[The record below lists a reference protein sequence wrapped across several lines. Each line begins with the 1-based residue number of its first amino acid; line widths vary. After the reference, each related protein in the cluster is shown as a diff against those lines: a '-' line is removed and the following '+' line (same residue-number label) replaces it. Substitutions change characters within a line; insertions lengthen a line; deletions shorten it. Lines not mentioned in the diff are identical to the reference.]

1 MLFATCFAI
10 SNFKESKLLNYM
22 KILKVILKVL
32 AVIIALVLLAGMI
45 IIPSLR
51 KSGLPDLNGEKNLE
65 GLTADVNVI
74 RDERGVPH
82 IYASNEHDLYYMT
95 GYITA
100 QERLWQMDMV
110 RHATQG
116 RLSELFKRDMF
127 ETDYFLRA
135 LGMPAKS
142 QMVLEKEDPAIL
154 AVLQAYADGVNAWIA
169 QCGNKLPPEFRILGY
184 KPEPWTMSE
193 ITNIIGFI
201 GWDLASSNLSNEIYN
216 YKLGRKLGP
225 EKASEL
231 IADWKMVDE
240 VVFPEFKLDEKLVDS
255 AMAAIGAMEEL
266 EKLGIVTLSGSNN
279 WAVTGSR
286 SETGKPILSNDM
298 HLGFNVPG
306 FWMQVHQVIPGKLNV
321 TGVLFPGEPF
331 IIAGHNDRIA
341 WGMTNLSVDD
351 IDLFVETV
359 DSTGDNYMYNGE
371 WLPFRKEEHLLK
383 MGADSSQTRV
393 IKYSHHGPVISGM
406 QGIDDAV
413 LTMRWTGYDYSDEIK
428 AVYLL
433 NRAGNWDEFRAA
445 LSNFKSISQNF
456 AYADVD
462 GNIGLNTGG
471 GIPVRKGTGL
481 LPRRGDTD
489 EYEWKGYV
497 PFELLPSSFNP
508 ENGFISSANQRTV
521 TEEYP
526 FYISGEFSMPYRIMR
541 IREMAAQKQILGIED
556 FKRMITDNHSAYA
569 AMLTPMILRGAEAIS
584 DPDETEKSVI
594 EELKGWD
601 YTMDASLVAPS
612 LFEFI
617 RMELARHIML
627 DELDELYGASL
638 GRQHDFY
645 IYSLA
650 NGGPD
655 GWVDNTDTPEKETTD
670 IVIAQS
676 IRSAVDTLTA
686 RYGEYGDNWQWGR
699 IHTFTLE
706 HPMGG
711 VKILDR
717 MLRLNSKTYGVGGSY
732 HTVEPYA
739 YRDNFRA
746 HHGASERH
754 IFNTADWDKSLT
766 VIPTGTSGI
775 PGSPFYLSQTETYV
789 NNGFYTEPFSDEAVA
804 AAKKF
809 EITFKPGVGK

>member
-1 MLFATCFAI
+1 
-10 SNFKESKLLNYM
+10 M
-22 KILKVILKVL
+22 KILKITLVTIAVLL
-32 AVIIALVLLAGMI
+32 AVVLLAGVI
-45 IIPSLR
+45 AVPALR
-51 KSGLPDLNGEKNLE
+51 KSGLPELNGEKSLSA
-65 GLTADVNVI
+65 LTAEVKVI

-82 IYASNEHDLYYMT
+82 IYASNEHDLYFMT

-127 ETDYFLRA
+127 ETDIFLRA
-135 LGMPAKS
+135 LGMQEKS
-142 QMVLEKEDPAIL
+142 RMVLEKEDPEIL
-154 AVLQAYADGVNAWIA
+154 ATLQAYADGVNAWITG
-169 QCGNKLPPEFRILGY
+169 CGKKLPPEFRVLGY
-184 KPEPWTMSE
+184 EPEPWTMVD

-201 GWDLASSNLSNEIYN
+201 GWDLASSNLSNEISN
-216 YKLGRKLGP
+216 YKLGMKLGA
-225 EKASEL
+225 EKAAEL
-231 IADWKMVDE
+231 IADWNLVDE
-240 VVFPEFKLDEKLVDS
+240 VVFPDFRLDDKLTDKALKAVSSMEKL
-255 AMAAIGAMEEL
+255 EE
-266 EKLGIVTLSGSNN
+266 LGIVTLSGSNN
-279 WAVTGSR
+279 WAVSGSR

-306 FWMQVHQVIPGKLNV
+306 FWLQVHQVIPGKLNV

-341 WGMTNLSVDD
+341 WGMTNLGVDD

-359 DSTGDNYMYNGE
+359 DSTGNNYLYNGE
-371 WLPFRKEEHLLK
+371 WLPFRDVEHTLK
-383 MGADSSQTRV
+383 MTDDSSQTRV
-393 IKYSHHGPVISGM
+393 LRYTHHGPVISGM
-406 QGIDDAV
+406 QNIDDVV
-413 LTMRWTGYDYSDEIK
+413 LSMCWSGYDYSDEIK

-433 NRAGNWDEFRAA
+433 NRAGNWDEFRTA
-445 LSNFKSISQNF
+445 LSHFKSISQNF

-471 GIPVRKGTGL
+471 GVPVRKGTGL

-508 ENGFISSANQRTV
+508 EEGFISSANQRTV
-521 TEEYP
+521 DSSYP
-526 FYISGEFSMPYRIMR
+526 FFISGEFSMPYRIMR
-541 IREMAAQKQILGIED
+541 IREMAGEKQVLGIED

-569 AMLTPMILRGAEAIS
+569 KMLTPVILKGAEALS
-584 DPDETEKSVI
+584 DPGETERKAI
-594 EELKGWD
+594 EELRVWN
-601 YTMDASLVAPS
+601 YAMDASLVAPT

-617 RMELARHIML
+617 RMEMAYQLL
-627 DELDELYGASL
+627 GDELDELYGAAL

-645 IYSLA
+645 LYSLMKE
-650 NGGPD
+650 GPD
-655 GWVDNTDTPEKETTD
+655 GWVDNVNTPEEESLET
-670 IVIAQS
+670 IIARS
-676 IRSAVDTLTA
+676 ISAALDTLTA
-686 RYGEYGDNWQWGR
+686 RYGEYGEQWQWGR
-699 IHTFTLE
+699 IHTITLE

-717 MLRLNSKTYGVGGSY
+717 VLKLNSDTYGVGGSY

-739 YRDNFRA
+739 FRDNFRA

-754 IFNTADWDKSLT
+754 IFNTADWDESLT

-775 PGSPFYLSQTETYV
+775 PGSPFYLSQTETYI
-789 NNGFYTEPFSDEAVA
+789 NNGFYSEPFSDAAVE
-804 AAKKF
+804 AAKKYEMIF
-809 EITFKPGVGK
+809 RPGK

>member
-1 MLFATCFAI
+1 
-10 SNFKESKLLNYM
+10 M
-22 KILKVILKVL
+22 KILKVTLTVL
-32 AVIIALVLLAGMI
+32 AVIIAVVLLAGLI
-45 IIPSLR
+45 IVPGLR
-51 KSGLPDLNGEKNLE
+51 KSGLPELNGEKNLS
-65 GLTADVNVI
+65 GLTDDVKVI

-82 IYASNEHDLYYMT
+82 IYASNEHDLYFMT

-135 LGMPAKS
+135 LGMPKKS
-142 QMVLEKEDPAIL
+142 QMVLEREDPAIL
-154 AVLQAYADGVNAWIA
+154 ATLQAYTDGVNSWIEE
-169 QCGNKLPPEFRILGY
+169 CGNKLPPEFRILGY
-184 KPEPWTMSE
+184 KPEPWTMID

-201 GWDLASSNLSNEIYN
+201 GWDLASSNLSNEINN
-216 YKLGRKLGP
+216 YKLTRKLGP

-231 IADWKMVDE
+231 IADWNMVDE
-240 VVFPEFKLDEKLVDS
+240 VVFPDFRLDDKLLDQATD
-255 AMAAIGAMEEL
+255 AIGSMEEL

-279 WAVTGSR
+279 WAVSGSR

-306 FWMQVHQVIPGKLNV
+306 FWMQIHQVIPGKLNV

-359 DSTGDNYMYNGE
+359 DSTGNNYLYNGE
-371 WLPFRKEEHLLK
+371 WLPFRTEEHMLK
-383 MGADSSQTRV
+383 MGPDSSQTRI
-393 IKYSHHGPVISGM
+393 IKYTHHGPVISGM

-413 LTMRWTGYDYSDEIK
+413 LTMCWTGYDYSDEIK
-428 AVYLL
+428 AVYNL
-433 NRAGNWDEFRAA
+433 NRASGWDEFRTA
-445 LSNFKSISQNF
+445 LSQFRSISQNF

-481 LPRRGDTD
+481 LPRKGDTD
-489 EYEWKGYV
+489 EFEWKGYV

-508 ENGFISSANQRTV
+508 ENGFVSSANQRTV
-521 TEEYP
+521 DESYP
-526 FYISGEFSMPYRIMR
+526 FFISGEFSMPYRIMR
-541 IREMAAQKQILGIED
+541 IREMAAGKQILGIED

-569 AMLTPMILRGAEAIS
+569 ALLTPVIISNVSATGADDKKLS
-584 DPDETEKSVI
+584 TVI
-594 EELKGWD
+594 EELKGWNYD
-601 YTMDASLVAPS
+601 MSASLVAPT
-612 LFEFI
+612 LFEFVRI
-617 RMELARHIML
+617 ELARHIML
-627 DELDELYGASL
+627 DELDELYGSTL

-645 IYSLA
+645 IYSMVSS
-650 NGGPD
+650 GPD
-655 GWVDNTDTPEKETTD
+655 EWIDNTDTPEKETMET
-670 IVIAQS
+670 IIAKS
-676 IRSAVDTLTA
+676 IRAAWDTLAA
-686 RYGEYGDNWQWGR
+686 RYGEYGDNWQWGK

-711 VKILDR
+711 VKILNR
-717 MLRLNSKTYGVGGSY
+717 LLGLNSKTYGVDGSY

-739 YRDNFRA
+739 YRDNFRV

-789 NNGFYTEPFSDEAVA
+789 NDGFYSEPFSEAAVE
-804 AAKKF
+804 AAKKHEMIF
-809 EITFKPGVGK
+809 RPAAGR

>member
-1 MLFATCFAI
+1 
-10 SNFKESKLLNYM
+10 M
-22 KILKVILKVL
+22 KILKISLVTL
-32 AVIIALVLLAGMI
+32 AVLLAVVLLAGVI
-45 IIPSLR
+45 IVPALR
-51 KSGLPDLNGEKNLE
+51 KSGLPELNGEKSIA
-65 GLTADVNVI
+65 GLTAEARVI

-82 IYASNEHDLYYMT
+82 IYASNEHDLYFLT
-95 GYITA
+95 GYVTA

-127 ETDYFLRA
+127 NTDYFLRA
-135 LGMPAKS
+135 LGMSDKS
-142 QMVLEKEDPAIL
+142 RVVLEKEDPAIL
-154 AVLQAYADGVNAWIA
+154 ATLQAYTDGVNAWIA
-169 QCGNKLPPEFRILGY
+169 GCGNKLPPEFKVLGY
-184 KPEPWTMSE
+184 KPEQWTMID

-201 GWDLASSNLSNEIYN
+201 GWDLASSNLSDEINN

-231 IADWKMVDE
+231 DANWNLVDE
-240 VVFPEFKLDEKLVDS
+240 VVFPKFKLDNRLIDS
-255 AMAAIGAMEEL
+255 AMEAIGSMKKLEE
-266 EKLGIVTLSGSNN
+266 LGIVTLSGSNN
-279 WAVTGSR
+279 WAVSGSR

-321 TGVLFPGEPF
+321 TGVIFPGEPF
-331 IIAGHNDRIA
+331 IVAGHNDRIA

-359 DSTGDNYMYNGE
+359 DSTGNNYLYNGE
-371 WLPFRKEEHLLK
+371 WLPFRVAEQVLK
-383 MGADSSQTRV
+383 MNDDSSQMRT
-393 IKYSHHGPVISGM
+393 IKYTHHGPVISGM

-413 LTMRWTGYDYSDEIK
+413 LTMCWSGFDYSDEIR

-445 LSNFKSISQNF
+445 LSNFRSISQNF

-481 LPRRGDTD
+481 LPRRGDTG

-497 PFELLPSSFNP
+497 PFELLPSSYNP
-508 ENGFISSANQRTV
+508 EEGFVSSANQRTV
-521 TEEYP
+521 GKDYP
-526 FYISGEFSMPYRIMR
+526 FFISGEFSMPYRILR
-541 IREMAAQKQILGIED
+541 IREMAAEKQVLGIDD

-569 AMLTPMILRGAEAIS
+569 KMLTPVILKGAEALTA
-584 DPDETEKSVI
+584 PGKTESAVI

-601 YTMDASLVAPS
+601 YAMDASLVAPT

-617 RMELARHIML
+617 RMEMARQL
-627 DELDELYGASL
+627 LGDELDELYGAPL

-645 IYSLA
+645 IYTLLKE
-650 NGGPD
+650 GPD
-655 GWVDNTDTPEKETTD
+655 EWVDNVDTPEKETMD
-670 IVIAQS
+670 MIIARS
-676 IRSAVDTLTA
+676 ISAAVDTLTA
-686 RYGEYGDNWQWGR
+686 RYGEFGENWQWGK

-717 MLRLNSKTYGVGGSY
+717 LLQLNSKTYGVGGSY

-739 YRDNFRA
+739 YKDNFRTN
-746 HHGASERH
+746 HGASERH
-754 IFNTADWDKSLT
+754 IFNTADWDRSLT

-775 PGSPFYLSQTETYV
+775 PGSPFYLSQTDTYI
-789 NNGFYTEPFSDEAVA
+789 NNGFYSDPFSDAAVE
-804 AAKKF
+804 AAKKY
-809 EITFKPGVGK
+809 EMIFKPAR

>member
-1 MLFATCFAI
+1 
-10 SNFKESKLLNYM
+10 M
-22 KILKVILKVL
+22 KILKVSLVTIAAIL
-32 AVIIALVLLAGMI
+32 AVVLLAAAI
-45 IIPSLR
+45 IVPTLR
-51 KSGLPDLNGEKNLE
+51 KSGLPELNGEKSIA
-65 GLTADVNVI
+65 GLTAEVKVI

-127 ETDYFLRA
+127 DTDIFLRA
-135 LGMPAKS
+135 LGMSEKS
-142 QMVLEKEDPAIL
+142 RLVLEKEDPAIL
-154 AVLQAYADGVNAWIA
+154 ATLQAYADGVNAWITE
-169 QCGNKLPPEFRILGY
+169 CGNKLPPEFRVLGY
-184 KPEPWTMSE
+184 KPEPWTMMD

-201 GWDLASSNLSNEIYN
+201 GWDLASSNLSNEISN
-216 YKLGRKLGP
+216 YKLGRKLGA
-225 EKASEL
+225 EKAAEL
-231 IADWKMVDE
+231 IADWNMVDE
-240 VVFPEFKLDEKLVDS
+240 VVFPDFRLDEKLTDKALEAVSSMDKL
-255 AMAAIGAMEEL
+255 EE
-266 EKLGIVTLSGSNN
+266 LGIVTLSGSNN
-279 WAVTGSR
+279 WAVSGSR

-321 TGVLFPGEPF
+321 TGVIFPGEPF

-359 DSTGDNYMYNGE
+359 DSTGNNYLYNGE
-371 WLPFRKEEHLLK
+371 WLPFRDVEYTLK
-383 MGADSSQTRV
+383 MTDDSLQTR
-393 IKYSHHGPVISGM
+393 IIRYTHHGPVISGM
-406 QGIDDAV
+406 QKIDDAV
-413 LTMRWTGYDYSDEIK
+413 LSMCWSGYDYSDEIS

-433 NRAGNWDEFRAA
+433 NKAGNWDEFRTA
-445 LSNFKSISQNF
+445 LSHFRAISQNF

-471 GIPVRKGTGL
+471 GVPVRKGTGL

-497 PFELLPSSFNP
+497 PFEMLPSSFNP
-508 ENGFISSANQRTV
+508 EEGFISSANQRTV
-521 TEEYP
+521 DQDYP
-526 FYISGEFSMPYRIMR
+526 FFISGEFSMPYRIMR
-541 IREMAAQKQILGIED
+541 IREMAAEKQVLGIED
-556 FKRMITDNHSAYA
+556 FKKMITDNHSAYA
-569 AMLTPMILRGAEAIS
+569 KMLTPVILKGAEALS
-584 DPDETEKSVI
+584 APGETGKKAI

-601 YTMDASLVAPS
+601 YAMDASLIAPT

-617 RMELARHIML
+617 RMEMARQL
-627 DELDELYGASL
+627 LGDELDELYGAPL

-645 IYSLA
+645 LFSLMKE
-650 NGGPD
+650 GPD
-655 GWVDNTDTPEKETTD
+655 EWVDNVDTPEKENLEA
-670 IVIAQS
+670 IIARS
-676 IRSAVDTLTA
+676 IGTALDTLTA
-686 RYGEYGDNWQWGR
+686 RYGEYGEKWQWGN
-699 IHTFTLE
+699 IHTITLE

-717 MLRLNSKTYGVGGSY
+717 LLQLNSKTYGVGGSY

-739 YRDNFRA
+739 FRDNFRA

-775 PGSPFYLSQTETYV
+775 PGSPFYLSQTETYL
-789 NNGFYTEPFSDEAVA
+789 NNGFYSEPFSDAAVD
-804 AAKKF
+804 AAKKYQ
-809 EITFKPGVGK
+809 IIFKPGK

>member
-1 MLFATCFAI
+1 
-10 SNFKESKLLNYM
+10 M
-22 KILKVILKVL
+22 KILKITLVTIAVLL
-32 AVIIALVLLAGMI
+32 AVVLLAGVI
-45 IIPSLR
+45 AVPALR
-51 KSGLPDLNGEKNLE
+51 KSGLPELNGEKSLSA
-65 GLTADVNVI
+65 LTAEVKVI
-74 RDERGVPH
+74 RDERGVSH
-82 IYASNEHDLYYMT
+82 IYASNEHDLYFMT

-127 ETDYFLRA
+127 ETDIFLRA
-135 LGMPAKS
+135 LGMQEKS
-142 QMVLEKEDPAIL
+142 RMVLEKEDPEIL
-154 AVLQAYADGVNAWIA
+154 ATLQAYADGVNAWITG
-169 QCGNKLPPEFRILGY
+169 CGKKLPPEFRVLGY
-184 KPEPWTMSE
+184 EPEPWTMVD

-201 GWDLASSNLSNEIYN
+201 GWDLASSNLSNEISN
-216 YKLGRKLGP
+216 YKLGMKLGA
-225 EKASEL
+225 EKAAEL
-231 IADWKMVDE
+231 IADWNLVDE
-240 VVFPEFKLDEKLVDS
+240 VVFPDFRLDDKLTDKALKAVSSMEKL
-255 AMAAIGAMEEL
+255 EE
-266 EKLGIVTLSGSNN
+266 LGIVTLSGSNN
-279 WAVTGSR
+279 WAVSGSR

-306 FWMQVHQVIPGKLNV
+306 FWLQVHQVIPGKLNV

-341 WGMTNLSVDD
+341 WGMTNLGVDD

-359 DSTGDNYMYNGE
+359 DSTGNNYLYNGE
-371 WLPFRKEEHLLK
+371 WLPFRDVEHTLK
-383 MGADSSQTRV
+383 MTDDSSQTRV
-393 IKYSHHGPVISGM
+393 LRYTHHGPVISGM
-406 QGIDDAV
+406 QNIDDVV
-413 LTMRWTGYDYSDEIK
+413 LSMCWSGYDYSDEIK

-433 NRAGNWDEFRAA
+433 NRAGNWDEFRTA
-445 LSNFKSISQNF
+445 LSHFKSISQNF

-471 GIPVRKGTGL
+471 GVPVRKGTGL

-508 ENGFISSANQRTV
+508 EEGFISSANQRTV
-521 TEEYP
+521 DSSYP
-526 FYISGEFSMPYRIMR
+526 FFISGEFSMPYRIMR
-541 IREMAAQKQILGIED
+541 IREMAGEKQVLGIED

-569 AMLTPMILRGAEAIS
+569 KMLTPVILKGAEALS
-584 DPDETEKSVI
+584 DPGETERKAI
-594 EELKGWD
+594 EELRGWN
-601 YTMDASLVAPS
+601 YAMDASLVAPT

-617 RMELARHIML
+617 RMEMAYQLL
-627 DELDELYGASL
+627 GDELDELYGAAL

-645 IYSLA
+645 LYRLMKE
-650 NGGPD
+650 GPD
-655 GWVDNTDTPEKETTD
+655 GWVDNVNTPEEESLET
-670 IVIAQS
+670 IIARS
-676 IRSAVDTLTA
+676 ISAALDTLTA
-686 RYGEYGDNWQWGR
+686 RYGEYGEQWQWGR
-699 IHTFTLE
+699 IHTITLE

-717 MLRLNSKTYGVGGSY
+717 VLKLNSDTYGVGGSY

-739 YRDNFRA
+739 FRDNFKA

-775 PGSPFYLSQTETYV
+775 PGSPFYLSQTETYI
-789 NNGFYTEPFSDEAVA
+789 NNGFYSEPFSDAAVE
-804 AAKKF
+804 AAKKYEMIF
-809 EITFKPGVGK
+809 RPGK

>member
-1 MLFATCFAI
+1 
-10 SNFKESKLLNYM
+10 M
-22 KILKVILKVL
+22 KILKISLVTL
-32 AVIIALVLLAGMI
+32 AVLLAVVLLAGVI
-45 IIPSLR
+45 IVPALR
-51 KSGLPDLNGEKNLE
+51 KSGLPELNGEKSIA
-65 GLTADVNVI
+65 GLTAEARVI

-82 IYASNEHDLYYMT
+82 IYASNEHDLYFLT
-95 GYITA
+95 GYVTA

-127 ETDYFLRA
+127 NTDYFLRA
-135 LGMPAKS
+135 LGMSDKS
-142 QMVLEKEDPAIL
+142 RVVLEKEDPAIL
-154 AVLQAYADGVNAWIA
+154 ATLQAYTDGVNAWIA
-169 QCGNKLPPEFRILGY
+169 GCGNKLPPEFKVLGY
-184 KPEPWTMSE
+184 KPEQWTMID

-201 GWDLASSNLSNEIYN
+201 GWDLASSNLSDEINN

-231 IADWKMVDE
+231 DANWNLVDE
-240 VVFPEFKLDEKLVDS
+240 VVFPKFKIDNRLIDS
-255 AMAAIGAMEEL
+255 AMEAIGSMKKLEE
-266 EKLGIVTLSGSNN
+266 LGIVTLSGSNN
-279 WAVTGSR
+279 WAVSGSR

-321 TGVLFPGEPF
+321 TGVIFPGEPF
-331 IIAGHNDRIA
+331 IVAGHNDRIA

-359 DSTGDNYMYNGE
+359 DSTGNNYLYNGE
-371 WLPFRKEEHLLK
+371 WLPFRVAEQVLK
-383 MGADSSQTRV
+383 MNDDSSQMRT
-393 IKYSHHGPVISGM
+393 IKYTHHGPVISGM

-413 LTMRWTGYDYSDEIK
+413 LTMCWSGFDYSDEIR

-445 LSNFKSISQNF
+445 LSNFRSISQNF

-481 LPRRGDTD
+481 LPRRGDTG

-497 PFELLPSSFNP
+497 PFELLPSSYNP
-508 ENGFISSANQRTV
+508 EEGFVSSANQRTV
-521 TEEYP
+521 GKDYP
-526 FYISGEFSMPYRIMR
+526 FFISGEFSMPYRILR
-541 IREMAAQKQILGIED
+541 IREMAAEKQVLGIDD

-569 AMLTPMILRGAEAIS
+569 KMLTPVILKGAEALTA
-584 DPDETEKSVI
+584 PGKTESAVI

-601 YTMDASLVAPS
+601 YAMDASLVAPT

-617 RMELARHIML
+617 RMEMARQL
-627 DELDELYGASL
+627 LGDELDELYGAPL

-645 IYSLA
+645 IYTLMKE
-650 NGGPD
+650 GPD
-655 GWVDNTDTPEKETTD
+655 EWVDNVDTPEKETMD
-670 IVIAQS
+670 MIIARS
-676 IRSAVDTLTA
+676 ISAAVDTLTA
-686 RYGEYGDNWQWGR
+686 RYGEFGENWQWGK

-717 MLRLNSKTYGVGGSY
+717 LLQLNSKTYGVGGSY

-739 YRDNFRA
+739 YKDNFRTN
-746 HHGASERH
+746 HGASERH
-754 IFNTADWDKSLT
+754 IFNTADWDRSLT

-775 PGSPFYLSQTETYV
+775 PGSPFYLSQTDTYV
-789 NNGFYTEPFSDEAVA
+789 NNGFYSDPFSDAAVE
-804 AAKKF
+804 AAKKY
-809 EITFKPGVGK
+809 EMIFKPAR

>member
-1 MLFATCFAI
+1 
-10 SNFKESKLLNYM
+10 M
-22 KILKVILKVL
+22 KILKVTLKVL
-32 AVIIALVLLAGMI
+32 AAIIVLALLAGLLI
-45 IIPSLR
+45 VPAIR
-51 KSGLPDLNGEKNLE
+51 KSGLPDLNGEKNLA
-65 GLTADVNVI
+65 GLTADVKVI

-82 IYASNEHDLYYMT
+82 IYASNEHDLYFMT
-95 GYITA
+95 GYVTA

-116 RLSELFKRDMF
+116 RLSELFSRDMF

-135 LGMPAKS
+135 LGMPKKS
-142 QMVLEKEDPAIL
+142 QMVLEREDPAIL
-154 AVLQAYADGVNAWIA
+154 ATLQAYTDGVNAWIA
-169 QCGNKLPPEFRILGY
+169 ECGRKLPPEFRILGY
-184 KPEPWTMSE
+184 KPEPWTMVD

-201 GWDLASSNLSNEIYN
+201 GWDLASSNLSNEINN
-216 YKLGRKLGP
+216 YKLLSKLGP

-231 IADWKMVDE
+231 IADWDMVDE
-240 VVFPEFKLDEKLVDS
+240 VVFPDFRLDERLLS
-255 AMAAIGAMEEL
+255 QATAAIGSMEEL
-266 EKLGIVTLSGSNN
+266 EKLGIVTFSGSNN
-279 WAVTGSR
+279 WAVSGSR

-306 FWMQVHQVIPGKLNV
+306 FWMQMHQVIPGRLNV

-331 IIAGHNDRIA
+331 IIAGHNERIA

-359 DSTGDNYMYNGE
+359 DSTGNNYLYNGE
-371 WLPFRKEEHLLK
+371 WLPFRTEEHVLK
-383 MGADSSQTRV
+383 MGPDSSQTRI
-393 IKYSHHGPVISGM
+393 IKYTHHGPVISGM

-413 LTMRWTGYDYSDEIK
+413 LTMCWTGYDYSDEIK
-428 AVYLL
+428 AVYSL
-433 NRAGNWDEFRAA
+433 NRAAGWDEFRTA
-445 LSNFKSISQNF
+445 LSQFRSISQNF

-471 GIPVRKGTGL
+471 GIPMRKGTGL

-489 EYEWKGYV
+489 EFEWKGYV

-508 ENGFISSANQRTV
+508 ENGFVSSANQRTV
-521 TEEYP
+521 DESYP
-526 FYISGEFSMPYRIMR
+526 FFISGEFSMPYRIMR
-541 IREMAAQKQILGIED
+541 IREMAAEKQTLGIGD

-569 AMLTPMILRGAEAIS
+569 AMLTPVIISNAEAVGPDDEKINTVLEELRGWNC
-584 DPDETEKSVI
+584 D
-594 EELKGWD
+594 
-601 YTMDASLVAPS
+601 MNASLVAPT

-617 RMELARHIML
+617 RMELARSIMH
-627 DELDELYGASL
+627 DELDELYGAAL

-645 IYSLA
+645 IYSMV
-650 NGGPD
+650 NRGPD
-655 GWVDNTDTPEKETTD
+655 GWIDNTDTPETETMEM
-670 IVIAQS
+670 IIAQS
-676 IRSAVDTLTA
+676 LRAAFDTLTA

-711 VKILDR
+711 VKILNR
-717 MLRLNSKTYGVGGSY
+717 LLKLNSKTYGIDGSY
-732 HTVEPYA
+732 HTVEPYSF
-739 YRDNFRA
+739 RDNFRA

-789 NNGFYTEPFSDEAVA
+789 NDGFYTEPFSEAAVE
-804 AAKKF
+804 AAKKY
-809 EITFKPGVGK
+809 EMTFRPAAGR

>member
-1 MLFATCFAI
+1 
-10 SNFKESKLLNYM
+10 M
-22 KILKVILKVL
+22 KILKVSLVTIAAIL
-32 AVIIALVLLAGMI
+32 AVVLLAAAI
-45 IIPSLR
+45 IVPTLR
-51 KSGLPDLNGEKNLE
+51 KSGLPELNGEKSIA
-65 GLTADVNVI
+65 GLTAEVKVI

-127 ETDYFLRA
+127 DTDIFLRA
-135 LGMPAKS
+135 LGMSEKS
-142 QMVLEKEDPAIL
+142 RLVLEKEDPAIL
-154 AVLQAYADGVNAWIA
+154 ATLQAYADGVNAWITE
-169 QCGNKLPPEFRILGY
+169 CGNKLPPEFRVLGY
-184 KPEPWTMSE
+184 KPEPWTMMD

-201 GWDLASSNLSNEIYN
+201 GWDLASSNLSNEISN
-216 YKLGRKLGP
+216 YKLGRKLGA
-225 EKASEL
+225 EKAAEL
-231 IADWKMVDE
+231 IADWNMVDE
-240 VVFPEFKLDEKLVDS
+240 VVFPDFRLDEKLTDKALEAVS
-255 AMAAIGAMEEL
+255 SIEKLEE
-266 EKLGIVTLSGSNN
+266 LGIVTLSGSNN
-279 WAVTGSR
+279 WAVSGSR

-321 TGVLFPGEPF
+321 TGVIFPGEPF

-359 DSTGDNYMYNGE
+359 DSTGNNYLYNGE
-371 WLPFRKEEHLLK
+371 WLPFRDVEYTLK
-383 MGADSSQTRV
+383 MTDDSSQTR
-393 IKYSHHGPVISGM
+393 IIRYTHHGPVISGM
-406 QGIDDAV
+406 QKIDDAV
-413 LTMRWTGYDYSDEIK
+413 LSMCWSGYDYSDEIS

-433 NRAGNWDEFRAA
+433 NKAGNWDEFRTA
-445 LSNFKSISQNF
+445 LSHFRAISQNF

-471 GIPVRKGTGL
+471 GVPVRKGTGL

-497 PFELLPSSFNP
+497 PFEMLPSSFNP
-508 ENGFISSANQRTV
+508 EEGFISSANQRTV
-521 TEEYP
+521 DKDYP
-526 FYISGEFSMPYRIMR
+526 FFISGEFSMPYRIMR
-541 IREMAAQKQILGIED
+541 IREMAAEKQVLGIED
-556 FKRMITDNHSAYA
+556 FKKMITDNHSAYA
-569 AMLTPMILRGAEAIS
+569 KMLTPVILKGAEALS
-584 DPDETEKSVI
+584 APGETGKKAI

-601 YTMDASLVAPS
+601 YAMDASLIAPT

-617 RMELARHIML
+617 RMEMARQL
-627 DELDELYGASL
+627 LGDELDELYGAPL

-645 IYSLA
+645 LFSLMKE
-650 NGGPD
+650 GPD
-655 GWVDNTDTPEKETTD
+655 EWVDNVDTPEKENLEA
-670 IVIAQS
+670 IIARS
-676 IRSAVDTLTA
+676 IGTALDTLTA
-686 RYGEYGDNWQWGR
+686 RYGEYGEKWQWGN
-699 IHTFTLE
+699 IHTITLE

-717 MLRLNSKTYGVGGSY
+717 LLQLNSKTYGVGGSY

-739 YRDNFRA
+739 FRDNLRA

-775 PGSPFYLSQTETYV
+775 PGSPFYLSQTETYL
-789 NNGFYTEPFSDEAVA
+789 NNGFYSEPFSDAAVD
-804 AAKKF
+804 AAKKYQ
-809 EITFKPGVGK
+809 IIFKPGK

>member
-1 MLFATCFAI
+1 
-10 SNFKESKLLNYM
+10 M
-22 KILKVILKVL
+22 KILKVSLVTIAAIL
-32 AVIIALVLLAGMI
+32 AVVLLAAAI
-45 IIPSLR
+45 IVPTLR
-51 KSGLPDLNGEKNLE
+51 KSGLPELNGEKSIA
-65 GLTADVNVI
+65 GLTAEVKVI

-127 ETDYFLRA
+127 DTDIFLRA
-135 LGMPAKS
+135 LGMSEKS
-142 QMVLEKEDPAIL
+142 RLVLEKEDPAIL
-154 AVLQAYADGVNAWIA
+154 ATLQAYADGVNAWITE
-169 QCGNKLPPEFRILGY
+169 CGNKLPPEFRVLGY
-184 KPEPWTMSE
+184 KPEPWTMMD

-201 GWDLASSNLSNEIYN
+201 GWDLASSNLSNEISN
-216 YKLGRKLGP
+216 YKLGRKLGA
-225 EKASEL
+225 EKAAEL
-231 IADWKMVDE
+231 IADWNMVDE
-240 VVFPEFKLDEKLVDS
+240 VVFPDFRLDEKLTDKALEAVS
-255 AMAAIGAMEEL
+255 SIEKLEE
-266 EKLGIVTLSGSNN
+266 LGIVTLSGSNN
-279 WAVTGSR
+279 WAVSGSR

-321 TGVLFPGEPF
+321 TGVIFPGEPF

-359 DSTGDNYMYNGE
+359 DSTGNNYLYNGE
-371 WLPFRKEEHLLK
+371 WLPFRDVEYTLK
-383 MGADSSQTRV
+383 MTDDSSQTR
-393 IKYSHHGPVISGM
+393 IIRYTHHGPVISGM
-406 QGIDDAV
+406 QKIDDAV
-413 LTMRWTGYDYSDEIK
+413 LSMCWSGYDYSDEIS

-433 NRAGNWDEFRAA
+433 NKAGNWDEFRTA
-445 LSNFKSISQNF
+445 LSHFRAISQNF

-471 GIPVRKGTGL
+471 GVPVRKGTGL

-497 PFELLPSSFNP
+497 PFEMLPSSFNP
-508 ENGFISSANQRTV
+508 EEGFISSANQRTV
-521 TEEYP
+521 DKDYP
-526 FYISGEFSMPYRIMR
+526 FFISGEFSMPYRIMR
-541 IREMAAQKQILGIED
+541 IREMAAEKQVLGIED
-556 FKRMITDNHSAYA
+556 FKKMITDNHSAYA
-569 AMLTPMILRGAEAIS
+569 KMLTPVILKGAEALS
-584 DPDETEKSVI
+584 APGETGKKAI

-601 YTMDASLVAPS
+601 YAMDASLIAPT

-617 RMELARHIML
+617 RMEMARQL
-627 DELDELYGASL
+627 LGDELDELYGAPL

-645 IYSLA
+645 LFSLMKE
-650 NGGPD
+650 GPD
-655 GWVDNTDTPEKETTD
+655 EWVDNVDTPEKENLEA
-670 IVIAQS
+670 IIARS
-676 IRSAVDTLTA
+676 IGTALDTLTA
-686 RYGEYGDNWQWGR
+686 RYGEYGEKWQWGN
-699 IHTFTLE
+699 IHTITLE

-717 MLRLNSKTYGVGGSY
+717 LLQLNSKTYGVGGSY

-739 YRDNFRA
+739 FRDNFRA

-775 PGSPFYLSQTETYV
+775 PGSPFYLSQTETYL
-789 NNGFYTEPFSDEAVA
+789 NNGFYSEPFSDAAVE
-804 AAKKF
+804 AAKKY
-809 EITFKPGVGK
+809 EIIFKPGK

>member
-1 MLFATCFAI
+1 
-10 SNFKESKLLNYM
+10 M
-22 KILKVILKVL
+22 KILKISLVTL
-32 AVIIALVLLAGMI
+32 AVLLAVVLLAGVI
-45 IIPSLR
+45 IVPALR
-51 KSGLPDLNGEKNLE
+51 KSGLPELNGEKSIA
-65 GLTADVNVI
+65 GLTAEARVI

-82 IYASNEHDLYYMT
+82 IYASNEHDLYFLT
-95 GYITA
+95 GYVTA

-127 ETDYFLRA
+127 NTDYFLRA
-135 LGMPAKS
+135 LGMSDKS
-142 QMVLEKEDPAIL
+142 RVVLEKEDPAIL
-154 AVLQAYADGVNAWIA
+154 ATLQAYTDGVNAWIA
-169 QCGNKLPPEFRILGY
+169 GCGNKLPPEFKVLGY
-184 KPEPWTMSE
+184 KPEQWTMID

-201 GWDLASSNLSNEIYN
+201 GWDLASSNLSDEINN

-231 IADWKMVDE
+231 DANWNLVDE
-240 VVFPEFKLDEKLVDS
+240 VVFPKFKIDNRLIDS
-255 AMAAIGAMEEL
+255 AMEAIGSMKKLEE
-266 EKLGIVTLSGSNN
+266 LGIVTLSGSNN
-279 WAVTGSR
+279 WAVSGSR

-321 TGVLFPGEPF
+321 TGVIFPGEPF
-331 IIAGHNDRIA
+331 IVAGHNDRIA

-359 DSTGDNYMYNGE
+359 DSTGNNYLYNGE
-371 WLPFRKEEHLLK
+371 WLPFRVAEQVLK
-383 MGADSSQTRV
+383 MNDDSSQMRT
-393 IKYSHHGPVISGM
+393 IKYTHHGPVISGM

-413 LTMRWTGYDYSDEIK
+413 LTMCWSGFDYSDEIR

-445 LSNFKSISQNF
+445 LSNFRSISQNF

-481 LPRRGDTD
+481 LPRRGDTG

-497 PFELLPSSFNP
+497 PFELLPSSYNP
-508 ENGFISSANQRTV
+508 EEGFVSSANQRTV
-521 TEEYP
+521 GKDYP
-526 FYISGEFSMPYRIMR
+526 FFISGEFSMPYRILR
-541 IREMAAQKQILGIED
+541 IREMAAEKQVLGIDD

-569 AMLTPMILRGAEAIS
+569 KMLTPVILKGAEALTA
-584 DPDETEKSVI
+584 PGKTESAVI

-601 YTMDASLVAPS
+601 YAMDASLMAPT

-617 RMELARHIML
+617 RMEMARQL
-627 DELDELYGASL
+627 LGDELDELYGAPL

-645 IYSLA
+645 IYTLMKE
-650 NGGPD
+650 GPD
-655 GWVDNTDTPEKETTD
+655 EWVDNVDTPEKETMDMIT
-670 IVIAQS
+670 ARS
-676 IRSAVDTLTA
+676 ISAAVDTLTA
-686 RYGEYGDNWQWGR
+686 RYGEFGENWQWGK

-717 MLRLNSKTYGVGGSY
+717 LLQLNSKTYGVGGSY

-739 YRDNFRA
+739 YKDNFRTN
-746 HHGASERH
+746 HGASERH
-754 IFNTADWDKSLT
+754 IFNTADWDRSLT

-775 PGSPFYLSQTETYV
+775 PGSPFYLSQTDTYV
-789 NNGFYTEPFSDEAVA
+789 NNGFYSDPFSDSAVE
-804 AAKKF
+804 AAKKY
-809 EITFKPGVGK
+809 EMIFKPAR

>member
-1 MLFATCFAI
+1 
-10 SNFKESKLLNYM
+10 M
-22 KILKVILKVL
+22 KILKITLVTIAVLL
-32 AVIIALVLLAGMI
+32 AVVLLAGVI
-45 IIPSLR
+45 AVPALR
-51 KSGLPDLNGEKNLE
+51 KSGLPELNGEKSLSA
-65 GLTADVNVI
+65 LTAEVKVI
-74 RDERGVPH
+74 RDERGVSH
-82 IYASNEHDLYYMT
+82 IYASNEHDLYFMT

-127 ETDYFLRA
+127 ETDIFLRA
-135 LGMPAKS
+135 LGMQEKS
-142 QMVLEKEDPAIL
+142 RMVLEKEDPEIL
-154 AVLQAYADGVNAWIA
+154 ATLQAYADGVNAWITG
-169 QCGNKLPPEFRILGY
+169 CGKKLPPEFRILGY
-184 KPEPWTMSE
+184 EPEPWTMVD

-201 GWDLASSNLSNEIYN
+201 GWDLASSNLSNEISN
-216 YKLGRKLGP
+216 YKLGMKLGA
-225 EKASEL
+225 EKAAEL
-231 IADWKMVDE
+231 IADWNLVDE
-240 VVFPEFKLDEKLVDS
+240 VVFPDFKLDDKLTDKALKAVSSMEKL
-255 AMAAIGAMEEL
+255 EE
-266 EKLGIVTLSGSNN
+266 LGIVTLSGSNN
-279 WAVTGSR
+279 WAVSGSR

-306 FWMQVHQVIPGKLNV
+306 FWLQVHQVIPGKLNV

-341 WGMTNLSVDD
+341 WGMTNLGVDD

-359 DSTGDNYMYNGE
+359 DSTGNNYLYNGE
-371 WLPFRKEEHLLK
+371 WLPFRDVEHTLK
-383 MGADSSQTRV
+383 MTDDSSQTRV
-393 IKYSHHGPVISGM
+393 LRYTHHGPVISGM
-406 QGIDDAV
+406 QNIDDVV
-413 LTMRWTGYDYSDEIK
+413 LSMCWSGYDYSDEIK

-433 NRAGNWDEFRAA
+433 NRAGNWDEFRTA
-445 LSNFKSISQNF
+445 LSHFKSISQNF

-471 GIPVRKGTGL
+471 GVPVRKGTGL

-508 ENGFISSANQRTV
+508 EEGFISSANQRTV
-521 TEEYP
+521 DSSYP
-526 FYISGEFSMPYRIMR
+526 FFISGEFSMPYRIMR
-541 IREMAAQKQILGIED
+541 IREMAGEKQVLGIED

-569 AMLTPMILRGAEAIS
+569 KMLTPVILKGAEALS
-584 DPDETEKSVI
+584 DPGETERKAI
-594 EELKGWD
+594 EELRVWN
-601 YTMDASLVAPS
+601 YAMDASLVAPT

-617 RMELARHIML
+617 RMEMAYQLL
-627 DELDELYGASL
+627 GDELDELYGAAL

-645 IYSLA
+645 LYRLMKE
-650 NGGPD
+650 GPD
-655 GWVDNTDTPEKETTD
+655 GWVDNVNTPEEESLET
-670 IVIAQS
+670 IIARS
-676 IRSAVDTLTA
+676 ISAALDTLTA
-686 RYGEYGDNWQWGR
+686 RYGEYGEQWQWGR
-699 IHTFTLE
+699 IHTITLE

-717 MLRLNSKTYGVGGSY
+717 VLKLNSDTYGVGGSY

-739 YRDNFRA
+739 FRDNFKA

-775 PGSPFYLSQTETYV
+775 PGSPFYLSQTETYI
-789 NNGFYTEPFSDEAVA
+789 NNGFYSEPFSDAAVE
-804 AAKKF
+804 AAKKYEMIF
-809 EITFKPGVGK
+809 RPGK

>member
-1 MLFATCFAI
+1 MI
-10 SNFKESKLLNYM
+10 
-22 KILKVILKVL
+22 ILKVTLTVL
-32 AVIIALVLLAGMI
+32 AVIIAVALLAGLI
-45 IIPSLR
+45 IVPSLR
-51 KSGLPDLNGEKNLE
+51 KSGLPDLNGEKNLA
-65 GLTADVNVI
+65 GLTADVKVI

-82 IYASNEHDLYYMT
+82 IYASNEHDLYFMT
-95 GYITA
+95 GYVTA

-135 LGMPAKS
+135 LGMPKKS
-142 QMVLEKEDPAIL
+142 QMVLEREDPAIL
-154 AVLQAYADGVNAWIA
+154 ATLQAYTDGVNSWIA
-169 QCGNKLPPEFRILGY
+169 ECGNKLPPEFRILGY
-184 KPEPWTMSE
+184 QPEPWTMVD

-201 GWDLASSNLSNEIYN
+201 GWDLASSNLSNEINN
-216 YKLGRKLGP
+216 YKLVSKLGP
-225 EKASEL
+225 EKASGL
-231 IADWKMVDE
+231 IADWNLVDE
-240 VVFPEFKLDEKLVDS
+240 VVFPDFRLDNKLLEQ
-255 AMAAIGAMEEL
+255 AAEAIGSMEEL

-279 WAVTGSR
+279 WAVSGSR

-306 FWMQVHQVIPGKLNV
+306 FWMQIHQVIPGSLNV

-359 DSTGDNYMYNGE
+359 DSTGNNYLYNGE
-371 WLPFRKEEHLLK
+371 WLPFRTEEQVLK
-383 MGADSSQTRV
+383 MGPDSSQTR
-393 IKYSHHGPVISGM
+393 IIRYTHHGPVISGM

-413 LTMRWTGYDYSDEIK
+413 LTMCWTGYDYSDEIK
-428 AVYLL
+428 AVYKL
-433 NRAGNWDEFRAA
+433 NRAAGWDEFRAA
-445 LSNFKSISQNF
+445 LSNFRSISQNF

-481 LPRRGDTD
+481 LPRKGDTD

-508 ENGFISSANQRTV
+508 ENGFVSSANQRTV
-521 TEEYP
+521 DEDYP
-526 FYISGEFSMPYRIMR
+526 FFISGEFSMPYRIMR
-541 IREMAAQKQILGIED
+541 IREMAAEKQILGIED

-569 AMLTPMILRGAEAIS
+569 AMLTPVIISSVEAVASDDGKIS
-584 DPDETEKSVI
+584 SVI
-594 EELKGWD
+594 EELRGWNYD
-601 YTMDASLVAPS
+601 MSASLVAPT

-617 RMELARHIML
+617 RTELARHIML
-627 DELDELYGASL
+627 DELDELYGSTL

-645 IYSLA
+645 IYSMV
-650 NGGPD
+650 NKGPD
-655 GWVDNTDTPEKETTD
+655 EWIDNTDTPETEN
-670 IVIAQS
+670 IEMIMAQS
-676 IRSAVDTLTA
+676 IRAAVDTLTA
-686 RYGEYGDNWQWGR
+686 RYGEYGNNWQWGK

-711 VKILDR
+711 VKILNR
-717 MLRLNSKTYGVGGSY
+717 LLGLNSKTYGIDGSY
-732 HTVEPYA
+732 HTVEPYSF
-739 YRDNFRA
+739 RDNFRV

-789 NNGFYTEPFSDEAVA
+789 NDGFYSEPFSEAAVE
-804 AAKKF
+804 AAKKHEMIF
-809 EITFKPGVGK
+809 RPGGER

>member
-1 MLFATCFAI
+1 
-10 SNFKESKLLNYM
+10 M
-22 KILKVILKVL
+22 KILKITLVTIAVLL
-32 AVIIALVLLAGMI
+32 AVVLLAGVI
-45 IIPSLR
+45 AVPALR
-51 KSGLPDLNGEKNLE
+51 KSGLPELNGEKSLSA
-65 GLTADVNVI
+65 LTAEVKVI

-82 IYASNEHDLYYMT
+82 IYASNEHDLYFMT

-127 ETDYFLRA
+127 ETDIFLRA
-135 LGMPAKS
+135 LGMQEKS
-142 QMVLEKEDPAIL
+142 RMVLEKEDPEIL
-154 AVLQAYADGVNAWIA
+154 ATLQAYADGVNAWITG
-169 QCGNKLPPEFRILGY
+169 CGKKLPPEFRVLGY
-184 KPEPWTMSE
+184 EPEPWTMVD

-201 GWDLASSNLSNEIYN
+201 GWDLASSNLSNEISN
-216 YKLGRKLGP
+216 YKLGMKLGA
-225 EKASEL
+225 EKAAEL
-231 IADWKMVDE
+231 IADWNLVDE
-240 VVFPEFKLDEKLVDS
+240 VVFPDFKLDDKLTDKALKAVSSMEKL
-255 AMAAIGAMEEL
+255 EE
-266 EKLGIVTLSGSNN
+266 LGIVTLSGSNN
-279 WAVTGSR
+279 WAVSGSR

-306 FWMQVHQVIPGKLNV
+306 FWLQVHQVIPGKLNV

-341 WGMTNLSVDD
+341 WGMTNLGVDD

-359 DSTGDNYMYNGE
+359 DSTGNNYLYNGE
-371 WLPFRKEEHLLK
+371 WLPFRDVEHTLK
-383 MGADSSQTRV
+383 MTDDSSQTRV
-393 IKYSHHGPVISGM
+393 LRYTHHGPVISGM
-406 QGIDDAV
+406 QNIDDVV
-413 LTMRWTGYDYSDEIK
+413 LSMCWSGYDYSDEIK

-433 NRAGNWDEFRAA
+433 NRAGNWDEFRTA
-445 LSNFKSISQNF
+445 LSHFKSISQNF

-471 GIPVRKGTGL
+471 GVPVRKGTGL

-508 ENGFISSANQRTV
+508 EEGFISSANQRTV
-521 TEEYP
+521 DSSYP
-526 FYISGEFSMPYRIMR
+526 FFISGEFSMPYRIMR
-541 IREMAAQKQILGIED
+541 IREMAGEKQVLGIED

-569 AMLTPMILRGAEAIS
+569 KMLTPVILKGAEALS
-584 DPDETEKSVI
+584 DPGETERKAI
-594 EELKGWD
+594 EELRVWN
-601 YTMDASLVAPS
+601 YAMDASLVAPT

-617 RMELARHIML
+617 RMEMAYQLL
-627 DELDELYGASL
+627 GDELDELYGAAL

-645 IYSLA
+645 LYRLMKE
-650 NGGPD
+650 GPD
-655 GWVDNTDTPEKETTD
+655 GWVDNVNTPEEESLET
-670 IVIAQS
+670 IIARS
-676 IRSAVDTLTA
+676 ISAALDTLTA
-686 RYGEYGDNWQWGR
+686 RYGEYGEQWQWGR
-699 IHTFTLE
+699 IHTITLE

-717 MLRLNSKTYGVGGSY
+717 VLKLNSDTYGVGGSY

-739 YRDNFRA
+739 FRDNFKA

-775 PGSPFYLSQTETYV
+775 PGSPFYLSQTETYI
-789 NNGFYTEPFSDEAVA
+789 NNGFYSEPFSDAAVE
-804 AAKKF
+804 AAKKYEMIF
-809 EITFKPGVGK
+809 RPGK

>member
-1 MLFATCFAI
+1 
-10 SNFKESKLLNYM
+10 M
-22 KILKVILKVL
+22 KILKITLVTIAVLL
-32 AVIIALVLLAGMI
+32 AVVLLAGVI
-45 IIPSLR
+45 AVPALR
-51 KSGLPDLNGEKNLE
+51 KSGLPELNGEKSLSA
-65 GLTADVNVI
+65 LTAEVKVI

-82 IYASNEHDLYYMT
+82 IYASNEHDLYFMT

-127 ETDYFLRA
+127 ETDIFLRA
-135 LGMPAKS
+135 LGMQEKS
-142 QMVLEKEDPAIL
+142 RMVLEKEDPEIL
-154 AVLQAYADGVNAWIA
+154 ATLQAYADGVNAWITG
-169 QCGNKLPPEFRILGY
+169 CGKKLPPEFRVLGY
-184 KPEPWTMSE
+184 EPEPWTMVD

-201 GWDLASSNLSNEIYN
+201 GWDLASSNLSNEISN
-216 YKLGRKLGP
+216 YKLGMKLGA
-225 EKASEL
+225 EKAAEL
-231 IADWKMVDE
+231 IADWNLVDE
-240 VVFPEFKLDEKLVDS
+240 VVFPDFRLDDKLTDKALKAVSSMEKL
-255 AMAAIGAMEEL
+255 EE
-266 EKLGIVTLSGSNN
+266 LGIVTLSGSNN
-279 WAVTGSR
+279 WAVSGSR

-306 FWMQVHQVIPGKLNV
+306 FWLQVHQVIPGKLNV

-341 WGMTNLSVDD
+341 WGMTNLGVDD

-359 DSTGDNYMYNGE
+359 DSTGNNYLYNGE
-371 WLPFRKEEHLLK
+371 WLPFRDVEHTLK
-383 MGADSSQTRV
+383 MTDDSSQTRV
-393 IKYSHHGPVISGM
+393 LRYTHHGPVISGM
-406 QGIDDAV
+406 QNIDDVV
-413 LTMRWTGYDYSDEIK
+413 LSMCWSGYDYSDEIK

-433 NRAGNWDEFRAA
+433 NRAGNWDEFRTA
-445 LSNFKSISQNF
+445 LSHFKSISQNF

-471 GIPVRKGTGL
+471 GVPVRKGTGL

-508 ENGFISSANQRTV
+508 EEGFISSANQRTV
-521 TEEYP
+521 DSSYP
-526 FYISGEFSMPYRIMR
+526 FFISGEFSMPYRIMR
-541 IREMAAQKQILGIED
+541 IREMAGEKQVLGIED

-569 AMLTPMILRGAEAIS
+569 KMLTPVILKGAEALS
-584 DPDETEKSVI
+584 DPGETERKAI
-594 EELKGWD
+594 EELRGWN
-601 YTMDASLVAPS
+601 YAMDASLVAPT

-617 RMELARHIML
+617 RMEMAYQLL
-627 DELDELYGASL
+627 GDELDELYGAAL

-645 IYSLA
+645 LYSLMKE
-650 NGGPD
+650 GPD
-655 GWVDNTDTPEKETTD
+655 GWVDNVNTPEEESLET
-670 IVIAQS
+670 IIARS
-676 IRSAVDTLTA
+676 ISAALDTLTA
-686 RYGEYGDNWQWGR
+686 RYGEYGEQWQWGR
-699 IHTFTLE
+699 IHTITLE

-717 MLRLNSKTYGVGGSY
+717 VLKLNSDTYGVGGSY

-739 YRDNFRA
+739 FRDNFRA

-754 IFNTADWDKSLT
+754 IFNTADWDESLT

-775 PGSPFYLSQTETYV
+775 PGSPFYLSQTETYI
-789 NNGFYTEPFSDEAVA
+789 NNGFYSEPFSDAAVE
-804 AAKKF
+804 AAKKYEMIF
-809 EITFKPGVGK
+809 RPGK

>member
-1 MLFATCFAI
+1 
-10 SNFKESKLLNYM
+10 M
-22 KILKVILKVL
+22 KILKITLVTIAVLL
-32 AVIIALVLLAGMI
+32 AVVLLAGVI
-45 IIPSLR
+45 AVPALR
-51 KSGLPDLNGEKNLE
+51 KSGLPELNGEKSLSA
-65 GLTADVNVI
+65 LTAEVKVI

-82 IYASNEHDLYYMT
+82 IYASNEHDLYFMT

-127 ETDYFLRA
+127 ETDIFLRA
-135 LGMPAKS
+135 LGMQEKS
-142 QMVLEKEDPAIL
+142 RMVLEKEDPEIL
-154 AVLQAYADGVNAWIA
+154 ATLQAYADGVNAWITG
-169 QCGNKLPPEFRILGY
+169 CGKKLPPEFRILGY
-184 KPEPWTMSE
+184 EPEPWTMVD

-201 GWDLASSNLSNEIYN
+201 GWDLASSNLSNEISN
-216 YKLGRKLGP
+216 YKLGMKLGA
-225 EKASEL
+225 EKAAEL
-231 IADWKMVDE
+231 IADWNLVDE
-240 VVFPEFKLDEKLVDS
+240 VVFPDFRLDDKLTDKALKAVSSMEKL
-255 AMAAIGAMEEL
+255 EE
-266 EKLGIVTLSGSNN
+266 LGIVTLSGSNN
-279 WAVTGSR
+279 WAVSGSR

-306 FWMQVHQVIPGKLNV
+306 FWLQVHQVIPGKLNV

-341 WGMTNLSVDD
+341 WGMTNLGVDD

-359 DSTGDNYMYNGE
+359 DSTGNNYLYNGE
-371 WLPFRKEEHLLK
+371 WLPFRDVEHTLK
-383 MGADSSQTRV
+383 MTDDSSQTRV
-393 IKYSHHGPVISGM
+393 LRYTHHGPVISGM
-406 QGIDDAV
+406 QNIDDVV
-413 LTMRWTGYDYSDEIK
+413 LSMCWSGYDYSDEIK

-433 NRAGNWDEFRAA
+433 NRAGNWDEFRTA
-445 LSNFKSISQNF
+445 LSHFKSISQNF

-471 GIPVRKGTGL
+471 GVPVRKGTGL

-508 ENGFISSANQRTV
+508 EEGFISSANQRTV
-521 TEEYP
+521 DSSYP
-526 FYISGEFSMPYRIMR
+526 FFISGEFSMPYRIMR
-541 IREMAAQKQILGIED
+541 IREMAGEKQVLGIED

-569 AMLTPMILRGAEAIS
+569 KMLTPVILKGAEALS
-584 DPDETEKSVI
+584 DPGETERKAI
-594 EELKGWD
+594 EELRGWN
-601 YTMDASLVAPS
+601 YAMDASLVAPT

-617 RMELARHIML
+617 RMEMAYQLL
-627 DELDELYGASL
+627 GDELDELYGAAL

-645 IYSLA
+645 LYSLMKE
-650 NGGPD
+650 GPD
-655 GWVDNTDTPEKETTD
+655 GWVDNVNTPEEESLET
-670 IVIAQS
+670 IIARS
-676 IRSAVDTLTA
+676 ISAALDTLTA
-686 RYGEYGDNWQWGR
+686 RYGGYGEQWQWGR
-699 IHTFTLE
+699 IHTITLE

-717 MLRLNSKTYGVGGSY
+717 VLKLNSDTYGVGGSY

-739 YRDNFRA
+739 FRDNFRA

-754 IFNTADWDKSLT
+754 IFNTADWDESLT

-775 PGSPFYLSQTETYV
+775 PGSPFYLSQTETYI
-789 NNGFYTEPFSDEAVA
+789 NNGFYSEPFSDAAVE
-804 AAKKF
+804 AAKKYEMIF
-809 EITFKPGVGK
+809 RPGK

>member
-1 MLFATCFAI
+1 
-10 SNFKESKLLNYM
+10 M
-22 KILKVILKVL
+22 KILKVILTVL
-32 AVIIALVLLAGMI
+32 AVIVAVALLAGLI
-45 IIPSLR
+45 IVPSLR
-51 KSGLPDLNGEKNLE
+51 KSGLPDINGEKDLA
-65 GLTADVNVI
+65 GLTAEVKVI

-82 IYASNEHDLYYMT
+82 IYASNEHDLYFMT
-95 GYITA
+95 GYVTA

-127 ETDYFLRA
+127 ETDHFLRA
-135 LGMPAKS
+135 LGMPKKS
-142 QMVLEKEDPAIL
+142 QMVLEREDPAIL
-154 AVLQAYADGVNAWIA
+154 ATLQAYTDGVNSWIA
-169 QCGNKLPPEFRILGY
+169 ECGKKLPPEFRILGY
-184 KPEPWTMSE
+184 QPEPWTMVD

-201 GWDLASSNLSNEIYN
+201 GWDLASSNLSNEINN
-216 YKLGRKLGP
+216 YKLVSKLGP

-231 IADWKMVDE
+231 IADWNMVDE
-240 VVFPEFKLDEKLVDS
+240 VVFPDFRLDDKLLDQAS
-255 AMAAIGAMEEL
+255 AAIGSMEEL

-279 WAVTGSR
+279 WAVSGNR

-306 FWMQVHQVIPGKLNV
+306 FWMQIHQVIPGKLNV

-359 DSTGDNYMYNGE
+359 DSTGNNYLYNGE
-371 WLPFRKEEHLLK
+371 WLPFRTEEQILK
-383 MGADSSQTRV
+383 MGPDSSQTRV
-393 IKYSHHGPVISGM
+393 IKYTHHGPVISGM

-413 LTMRWTGYDYSDEIK
+413 LTMCWTGYDYSDEIK
-428 AVYLL
+428 AVYKL
-433 NRAGNWDEFRAA
+433 NRASGWDEFRTA
-445 LSNFKSISQNF
+445 LSHFRSISQNF

-471 GIPVRKGTGL
+471 GIPVRKGTGI
-481 LPRRGDTD
+481 LPRKGDSD
-489 EYEWKGYV
+489 EFEWKGYV

-508 ENGFISSANQRTV
+508 ENGFVSSANQRTV
-521 TEEYP
+521 DESYP
-526 FYISGEFSMPYRIMR
+526 FFISGEFSMPYRIMR
-541 IREMAAQKQILGIED
+541 IREMSAEKEILGIED

-569 AMLTPMILRGAEAIS
+569 AMLTPVIISSATAEAPEDEKIS
-584 DPDETEKSVI
+584 PVI
-594 EELKGWD
+594 EELKSWNYD
-601 YTMDASLVAPS
+601 MSATLVAPT

-617 RMELARHIML
+617 RIELARHIML
-627 DELDELYGASL
+627 DELDELYGSTL
-638 GRQHDFY
+638 GRQYDFY
-645 IYSLA
+645 IYSMVTK
-650 NGGPD
+650 GPD
-655 GWVDNTDTPEKETTD
+655 EWIDNTDTPEKETMEM
-670 IVIAQS
+670 IVAQS
-676 IRSAVDTLTA
+676 IRAAVDTLTA
-686 RYGEYGDNWQWGR
+686 RYGEYGDNWQWGK

-717 MLRLNSKTYGVGGSY
+717 LLGLNSRTYGIDGSY

-789 NNGFYTEPFSDEAVA
+789 NDGFYSEPFSEAAVE
-804 AAKKF
+804 AAKKYEMIF
-809 EITFKPGVGK
+809 RPGGSR